1 MCHRP
6 FYCNITAKVFANRGW
21 KTIES
26 HKSKTKTDSYCCN
39 NFSQIF
45 KQRFRFVLNLVTT
58 SVNKLSVLPT
68 CQPSLPTSLFFLNSN
83 GKIYTGTQAQF
94 TLPKLGVMSEQ
105 HVLEKNGTAR
115 SITLE
120 NKVALTLLRQVRAN
134 YIFYFP
140 SAPSSACM
148 RNTVAWIMC

>member
-68 CQPSLPTSLFFLNSN
+68 CQPSLPTSLFFFEQQWKDLYWHA
-83 GKIYTGTQAQF
+83 GKVHFTKTRGYERAARTGKKWHSKIDHPWEQGCVNIAPAGQSQLYFFIYPQ
-94 TLPKLGVMSEQ
+94 L
-105 HVLEKNGTAR
+105 
-115 SITLE
+115 
-120 NKVALTLLRQVRAN
+120 QVRHVWG
-134 YIFYFP
+134 
-140 SAPSSACM
+140 
-148 RNTVAWIMC
+148 TLWLG